1 MLDFIKSDVSIKKLA
16 HSTVDQ
22 LASYSL
28 DQLKGIIAKALTD
41 DWNKTLA
48 AKEVKKI
55 FSDNELFVSSEK
67 ATSKLFWCEMISV
80 LAQYY
85 FWNKPIK
92 QLDRDG
98 NEVVEGVDEVLSN
111 GDGGDTVATVKS
123 LEQDTWVGADE
134 ETSTY
139 GGEGTVVTVKDETVI
154 NEETTYKGIPC
165 SHLTKTEYQNSN
177 HILWYAPPKEDEL
190 TITSNSRFYSVR
202 YKENYKVVMS
212 YSLLD
217 LIPVIKQW
225 VGVN

>member
-123 LEQDTWVGADE
+123 LEQDTQHYQLTPKLQLFVEFVDY
-134 ETSTY
+134 TY
-139 GGEGTVVTVKDETVI
+139 LMHCFFQLIEFFELLDIKPSLRKAQNNLYFAWCSLVTICLDRYI
-154 NEETTYKGIPC
+154 MPPHC
-165 SHLTKTEYQNSN
+165 SRDDYFNL
-177 HILWYAPPKEDEL
+177 L
-190 TITSNSRFYSVR
+190 R
-202 YKENYKVVMS
+202 MS
-212 YSLLD
+212 Y
-217 LIPVIKQW
+217 
-225 VGVN
+225 

>member
-28 DQLKGIIAKALTD
+28 DQLRGIIAKALTD

-98 NEVVEGVDEVLSN
+98 NEVVEGVKESLSN
-111 GDGGDTVATVKS
+111 GDGGDTVATVK
-123 LEQDTWVGADE
+123 DN
-134 ETSTY
+134 
-139 GGEGTVVTVKDETVI
+139 ETVI
-154 NEETTYKGIPC
+154 NEETTYKGIPW